1 MSCELL
7 EGVVAAYGGADLWR
21 NSRVVEAT
29 ISSGGLG
36 FAIKWHRGQRR
47 RRVSAQISRPE
58 ITIELARDGSYGI
71 LEEKNVRIES
81 PLGRIVDSR
90 RNADSFFPG
99 GRRLFWWDRLDIL
112 YFRGEALWNYLTFP
126 ALLLRDDISWTQIF
140 DNTLEGRF
148 PSHLPTHCEV
158 QRFHFDPASRLLR
171 QHDYTAEA
179 FGSSAKAANVV
190 LEHKTWDA
198 IPFPYKRR
206 VTPRAP
212 DGTPRGGPTLIWIE
226 IDDWSIR

>member
-1 MSCELL
+1 MSASNLRWGELWT
-7 EGVVAAYGGADLWR
+7 AD
-21 NSRVVEAT
+21 AT
-29 ISSGGLG
+29 
-36 FAIKWHRGQRR
+36 
-47 RRVSAQISRPE
+47 
-58 ITIELARDGSYGI
+58 
-71 LEEKNVRIES
+71 RI
-81 PLGRIVDSR
+81 P
-90 RNADSFFPG
+90 FFPG

-112 YFRGEALWNYLTFP
+112 YFRAEALWNYLTFP

-140 DNTLEGRF
+140 DNTLEARF
-148 PSHLPTHCEV
+148 PSHLPTHGEV

-171 QHDYTAEA
+171 QHDYTAKA

-226 IDDWSIR
+226 IDDWSIH

>member
-1 MSCELL
+1 MAPGPTAPARECTNISAGNNHRTRAGWQLWNFRGKERPHRIS
-7 EGVVAAYGGADLWR
+7 VGANCGQPTRRGYLF
-21 NSRVVEAT
+21 SRC
-29 ISSGGLG
+29 
-36 FAIKWHRGQRR
+36 
-47 RRVSAQISRPE
+47 
-58 ITIELARDGSYGI
+58 
-71 LEEKNVRIES
+71 
-81 PLGRIVDSR
+81 
-90 RNADSFFPG
+90 
-99 GRRLFWWDRLDIL
+99 RRLFWWDRLDIL

-140 DNTLEGRF
+140 DNTLEARF

-171 QHDYTAEA
+171 QHDYTADA

-190 LEHKTWDA
+190 LEHKIWDA
-198 IPFPYKRR
+198 VPFPYKRR

>member
-1 MSCELL
+1 MPNRRFTCARLSHSYLTRSMPRLL
-7 EGVVAAYGGADLWR
+7 TMTFTTAVFSRSSSWR
-21 NSRVVEAT
+21 FEAFPCRTAPKGPPSSLVQHDAFRVFLT
-29 ISSGGLG
+29 
-36 FAIKWHRGQRR
+36 Q
-47 RRVSAQISRPE
+47 
-58 ITIELARDGSYGI
+58 
-71 LEEKNVRIES
+71 
-81 PLGRIVDSR
+81 
-90 RNADSFFPG
+90 
-99 GRRLFWWDRLDIL
+99 
-112 YFRGEALWNYLTFP
+112 YLTFP

-190 LEHKTWDA
+190 LEHKIWDA